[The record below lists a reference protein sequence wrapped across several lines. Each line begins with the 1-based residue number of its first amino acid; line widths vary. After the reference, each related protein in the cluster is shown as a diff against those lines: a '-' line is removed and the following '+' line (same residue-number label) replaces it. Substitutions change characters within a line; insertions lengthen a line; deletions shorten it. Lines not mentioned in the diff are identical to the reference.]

1 MHATALFEVYNVL
14 RSCTGIA
21 WKATAKLEASVMQYV
36 IQINTAYPSLAI
48 AMKSGDKSLEVCLGI
63 PIAQHKIFPV
73 LPSLNVYNHSFQWNL
88 CQGVI
93 VHHLDHILKGEV
105 A

>member
-1 MHATALFEVYNVL
+1 
-14 RSCTGIA
+14 
-21 WKATAKLEASVMQYV
+21 
-36 IQINTAYPSLAI
+36 
-48 AMKSGDKSLEVCLGI
+48 MKSGNESLKICLRV
-63 PIAQHKIFPV
+63 PVAQRKDFPV